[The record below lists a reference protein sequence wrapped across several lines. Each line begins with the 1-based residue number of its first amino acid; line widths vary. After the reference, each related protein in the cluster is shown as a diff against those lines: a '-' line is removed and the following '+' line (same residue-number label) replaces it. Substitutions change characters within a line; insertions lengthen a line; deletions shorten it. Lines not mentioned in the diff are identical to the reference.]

1 MLKRNATLCASAV
14 LLLALAGCA
23 STEPPP
29 KPEMTKVNAVQ
40 TEATVTA
47 IDQKKRMVTLK
58 FEDGHSTTFKAG
70 PEVRNLAQVRK
81 GDTVRTSYYESLAVR
96 VEKAAPGAKPSEK
109 VTSDTARA
117 PLGEMPAGV
126 ITNYVDVTAQVTA
139 LDRSRAVATLKG
151 PRGNLVDVKVRDPST
166 LDNVKVGDMVNVTY
180 TESLAIE
187 VERTA
192 KK

>member
-23 STEPPP
+23 STEPAP

-47 IDQKKRMVTLK
+47 VDQKKRMVTLK

-96 VEKAAPGAKPSEK
+96 VEK

-126 ITNYVDVTAQVTA
+126 VTNYVDVTAQVTA
-139 LDRSRAVATLKG
+139 LDRSRALATLKG